1 MKRLIVPILAATA
14 LAGCAGAYVAGDV
27 DPSHGDLDRDHVAS
41 RPISPGAVAPR
52 LALAWSASS
61 QR

>member
-1 MKRLIVPILAATA
+1 MRRLIVPILAAIT

-27 DPSHGDLDRDHVAS
+27 GANHGEPGRDRVAS
-41 RPISPGAVAPR
+41 RPISPGAAAPR
-52 LALAWSASS
+52 LALAWNASS